1 MPASTTTD
9 RPGSPEERK
18 QRRRSRR
25 QKRRARLA
33 GPFLGIPLLLGT
45 LMLSV
50 DLIEYDLQPEGERLV
65 DRPTPEG
72 GIEKAHKLK
81 AASSP
86 SVPMASIVSAPQ
98 KVAGEGLGLGV
109 ALRAKNDGDL
119 QRNFAPP
126 TQPYALDRAR

>member
-9 RPGSPEERK
+9 QPRSPEERK

-25 QKRRARLA
+25 RKRSARLA

-65 DRPTPEG
+65 DRPNPEG
-72 GIEKAHKLK
+72 GDEKAHKRK
-81 AASSP
+81 QSDK
-86 SVPMASIVSAPQ
+86 VPATREAEQVHECLSWVDCI
-98 KVAGEGLGLGV
+98 EILE
-109 ALRAKNDGDL
+109 RRTN
-119 QRNFAPP
+119 
-126 TQPYALDRAR
+126 

>member
-9 RPGSPEERK
+9 QPGSPEERK

-25 QKRRARLA
+25 RKRSARLA

-50 DLIEYDLQPEGERLV
+50 DLIEYDLQPESERFV
-65 DRPTPEG
+65 NRPTPEADV
-72 GIEKAHKLK
+72 EKAHKRK
-81 AASSP
+81 AVSSP
-86 SVPMASIVSAPQ
+86 SAPMASNVSAPQ
-98 KVAGEGLGLGV
+98 KVAGDGLGFSV
-109 ALRAKNDGDL
+109 TLRAKNDRDL

-126 TQPYALDRAR
+126 TRPYALNRAR

>member
-18 QRRRSRR
+18 QRRRSLR
-25 QKRRARLA
+25 QKRRARIA

-72 GIEKAHKLK
+72 VVEKARKPK

-86 SVPMASIVSAPQ
+86 SVPTTSIVSTPQ
-98 KVAGEGLGLGV
+98 KVAEDGLGRDVTLQ
-109 ALRAKNDGDL
+109 AKNDGDL
-119 QRNFAPP
+119 QRDFAPP

>member
-9 RPGSPEERK
+9 RPGSPAERK

-25 QKRRARLA
+25 RKRSARTA

-72 GIEKAHKLK
+72 GVEKGKEVRLPIRMAADIEKNVHITHLF
-81 AASSP
+81 SGRR
-86 SVPMASIVSAPQ
+86 MLI
-98 KVAGEGLGLGV
+98 EH
-109 ALRAKNDGDL
+109 
-119 QRNFAPP
+119 
-126 TQPYALDRAR
+126 